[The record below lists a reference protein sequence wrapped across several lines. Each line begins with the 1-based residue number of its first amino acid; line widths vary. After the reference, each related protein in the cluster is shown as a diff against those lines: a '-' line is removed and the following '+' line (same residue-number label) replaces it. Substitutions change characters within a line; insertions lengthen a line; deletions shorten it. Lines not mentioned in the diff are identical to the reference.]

1 MQKFYDCGIDLG
13 TTNSCIA
20 RPTGDNSCVII
31 ENTQDRMQ
39 VTPSAIAIDK
49 RGRMMIGQRARNQ
62 ENCAICF
69 KRKMGTEELISFAG
83 TDIAMTPEELS
94 AEILKSLKR
103 DAESRLS
110 VEMNDVVITVPAAF
124 SSLQNE
130 ATKKAAALAGFR
142 NVILLQEPIAAS
154 IAYGA
159 EPDSKGQYWMVF
171 DYGGGTLDVSILSTH
186 NGRLTVINSE
196 GDNYLGG
203 SDIDRLLYE
212 RIIKPEMAKQYNIS
226 NNPELD
232 RKLIMTLEGCK
243 IELSSAETALFEEF
257 ESEDNDGK
265 PIEFEFTITRKQLED
280 LILPTVDKC
289 IAIAKKALDGAAK
302 IDGVDV
308 GKIRKI
314 LLVGG
319 STFIPLVRNRLR
331 ETFKVELDCSLNP
344 MTVVAEGAAIY
355 SATCIAEIEDEAGEV
370 HKDTPVFHFQYEPI
384 TSEETVNV
392 VGTVENVAQAGVDKI
407 KIDSVRSDDASGA
420 IWTSGWVDLLD
431 VESGLFDIDV
441 HIASTGINTFV
452 VTVCDKTGREI
463 KAENNVF
470 EIRFN
475 DNALKVSAPPATFS
489 VCVLVTDG
497 ENNILKPLIAKNT
510 PLPAEGTSVFTTTK
524 ELNPAVDSSIDI
536 HIWEGESFRN
546 PDANNW
552 IGCVHVKSSAMDR
565 VLPAG
570 TSIEIKITQD
580 ESRTNHITGY
590 IPDADY
596 IIPEE
601 TLRDDSERV
610 SLSDRME
617 VIGQKILQLDVTV
630 KKLKDNG
637 VKLNGL
643 DDKFYN
649 LQQRYNEMFDC
660 IDTDSDK
667 VQLYIKEFYEVHTAI
682 LELERAYDKTSKT
695 DEVAENIAFWKNN
708 MERYA
713 TPEQRRRFNDLASAY
728 ESADTDA
735 NRQYYYDEMSS
746 EHFDVIVDSFEYLGN
761 FYLGVLAGEDVQYT
775 DYQKASYWKTQAL
788 NAIKEKNVGKLR
800 QAVFELLG
808 LRVNSANDSI
818 NAVMADLRI

>member
-1 MQKFYDCGIDLG
+1 MQKFYDCGVDLG

-20 RPTGDNSCVII
+20 HPTGDNSCVII

-39 VTPSAIAIDK
+39 VTPSSIAIDK

-62 ENCAICF
+62 DNCITCF
-69 KRKMGTEELISFAG
+69 KRKMGTEETITFSG
-83 TDIAMTPEELS
+83 TDKTMTPEELS
-94 AEILKSLKR
+94 SEILKSLKR

-110 VEMNDVVITVPAAF
+110 EEMNDVVITVPAAF

-159 EPDSKGQYWMVF
+159 EPDSKEQYWMVF

-196 GDNYLGG
+196 GDNYCGG

-212 RIIKPEMAKQYNIS
+212 NIIKPEMSKQYNI
-226 NNPELD
+226 NNNAYLD
-232 RKLIMTLEGCK
+232 RKMIMTAEGCK
-243 IELSSAETALFEEF
+243 IELSTSNTALFEEF
-257 ESEDNDGK
+257 ESEDNEGN
-265 PIEFEFTITRKQLED
+265 PIEFEYTITRKQLED
-280 LILPTVDKC
+280 MISPTVDRC
-289 IAIAKKALDGAAK
+289 IEIAKKALDGASKKDGINIEK
-302 IDGVDV
+302 IN
-308 GKIRKI
+308 KI

-319 STFIPLVRNRLR
+319 STFIPLVRNRLK
-331 ETFKVELDCSLNP
+331 ETFDIELDCSLNP

-355 SATCIAEIEDEAGEV
+355 AATCIAEVEDLSETAASDV
-370 HKDTPVFHFQYEPI
+370 PVFHIQYEPI
-384 TSEETVNV
+384 TSNDSVNI
-392 VGTVENVAQAGVDKI
+392 VGNIDNISGLDIDKI
-407 KIDSVRSDDASGA
+407 KIDSVKSDDASGA
-420 IWTSGWVDLLD
+420 IWTSGWVDFLD
-431 VESGLFDIDV
+431 VEAGLFDIDI
-441 HIASTGINTFV
+441 HITPTGINKFV
-452 VTVCDKTGREI
+452 ATICDKTGREI
-463 KAENNVF
+463 KAENNTF

-497 ENNILKPLIAKNT
+497 KNNILKPLIDKNT

-536 HIWEGESFRN
+536 NIWEGESFKN

-552 IGCVHVKSSAMDR
+552 IGCVHIKSSAMDR

-601 TLRDDSERV
+601 TLRDESERI
-610 SLSDRME
+610 SLQDRME
-617 VIGQKILQLDVTV
+617 VISQKILQIDVTI
-630 KKLKDNG
+630 KKLKDND
-637 VKLNGL
+637 VDMNGL
-643 DDKFYN
+643 DRKFYD
-649 LQQRYNEMFDC
+649 LQQQYHDIFDC

-667 VQLYIKEFYEVHTAI
+667 VQLYIKSFYEVHTAI
-682 LELERAYDKTSKT
+682 LELERNFDKSASADNKS
-695 DEVAENIAFWKNN
+695 DNLEFWKKVVDKFG
-708 MERYA
+708 
-713 TPEQRRRFNDLASAY
+713 TSEQKKHFNDLSNSY
-728 ESADTDA
+728 DTAENEA
-735 NRQYYYDEMSS
+735 NRQYYYDEMDNKVL
-746 EHFDVIVDSFEYLGN
+746 EVMLDSYEYLGN
-761 FYLGVLAGEDVQYT
+761 FYLNNLADEDVQYT
-775 DYQKASYWKTQAL
+775 DSQKASYWKTQAM
-788 NAIKEKNVGKLR
+788 NAIREKNTGKLR
-800 QAVFELLG
+800 QAIDALLD

-818 NAVMADLRI
+818 NSVMADLKI

>member
-20 RPTGDNSCVII
+20 HPTGDNSCVII

-62 ENCAICF
+62 ENCVTCF
-69 KRKMGTEELISFAG
+69 KRKMGTEEKIGFNG
-83 TDIAMTPEELS
+83 TDTSMSPEELS

-110 VEMNDVVITVPAAF
+110 DEMNDVVITVPAAF

-130 ATKKAAALAGFR
+130 ATKKAASLAGFR

-159 EPDSKGQYWMVF
+159 EPDSKEQYWMVF

-186 NGRLTVINSE
+186 DGRLTVINSE
-196 GDNYLGG
+196 GDNYCGG

-212 RIIKPEMAKQYNIS
+212 NIIKPEMAKQYNIN
-226 NNPELD
+226 NNPDLD
-232 RKLIMTLEGCK
+232 RKIILTLEGCK
-243 IELSSAETALFEEF
+243 IDLSSSDTALFEEF

-265 PIEFEFTITRKQLED
+265 PIEFEYTITRKQLEE
-280 LILPTVDKC
+280 LISPTVDRC
-289 IAIAKKALDGAAK
+289 ISIAQRALDGAAK
-302 IDGVDV
+302 KDGIDIS
-308 GKIRKI
+308 KISKI

-319 STFIPLVRNRLR
+319 STFIPLVRNRLK
-331 ETFKVELDCSLNP
+331 ETFNVELDCSLNP

-355 SATCIAEIEDEAGEV
+355 SATCIAEIEESTGDVAT
-370 HKDTPVFHFQYEPI
+370 DTPVFHIQYEPI
-384 TSEETVNV
+384 TSSETVNI
-392 VGTVENVAQAGVDKI
+392 VGNIDNISGLNIDKI
-407 KIDSVRSDDASGA
+407 KIDSVKSDDASGA
-420 IWTSGWVDLLD
+420 LWTSGWVDFID
-431 VESGLFDIDV
+431 SKTGLFDLDV
-441 HIASTGINTFV
+441 HITPTGINKFV
-452 VTVCDKTGREI
+452 AVICDKTGREI
-463 KAENNVF
+463 KAENNSF

-596 IIPEE
+596 EIPEE
-601 TLRDDSERV
+601 TLRDNSERV
-610 SLSDRME
+610 SLKDRME
-617 VIGQKILQLDVTV
+617 VLSQKILQLDVTV
-630 KKLKDNG
+630 KKLKDNDIEL
-637 VKLNGL
+637 KGL
-643 DDKFYN
+643 DEKFYN
-649 LQQRYNEMFDC
+649 LQQQYNDIYEC

-667 VQLYIKEFYEVHTAI
+667 VQLYIKEFYDVHTAI
-682 LELERAYDKTSKT
+682 LEIERNYDKSSKT
-695 DEVAENIAFWKNN
+695 DEVSGNIEFWKNN
-708 MERYA
+708 MERYG
-713 TPEQRRRFNDLASAY
+713 TPEQKKHFKDLAASY
-728 ESADTDA
+728 ESADNEA
-735 NRQYYYDEMSS
+735 NRQYYYDEMSH
-746 EHFDVIVDSFEYLGN
+746 EHFDVIVDSFEYLAT
-761 FYLGVLAGEDVQYT
+761 FFLGVLNGDNVQYT
-775 DYQKASYWKTQAL
+775 NSQKASYWKTQAT
-788 NAIKEKNVGKLR
+788 NAIKEKNTGKLR
-800 QAVFELLG
+800 EAVFELLA
-808 LRVNSANDSI
+808 LRVNGANDSI
-818 NAVMADLRI
+818 NSVMADLKI